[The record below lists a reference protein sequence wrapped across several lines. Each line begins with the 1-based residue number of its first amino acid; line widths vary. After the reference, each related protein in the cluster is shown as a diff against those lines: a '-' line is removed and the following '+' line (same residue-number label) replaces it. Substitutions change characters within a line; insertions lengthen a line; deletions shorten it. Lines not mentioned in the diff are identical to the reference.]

1 MGAAPGVV
9 VARRPG
15 SSAARSAPG
24 REASAVEALH
34 HPLGPLRVSLDDQ
47 PLLNLSEE
55 GATHL
60 GIISFD
66 VDSA

>member
-1 MGAAPGVV
+1 
-9 VARRPG
+9 
-15 SSAARSAPG
+15 
-24 REASAVEALH
+24 
-34 HPLGPLRVSLDDQ
+34 VSLDDQ

>member
-9 VARRPG
+9 VAG
-15 SSAARSAPG
+15 VARK
-24 REASAVEALH
+24 
-34 HPLGPLRVSLDDQ
+34 
-47 PLLNLSEE
+47 E

>member
-1 MGAAPGVV
+1 
-9 VARRPG
+9 
-15 SSAARSAPG
+15 
-24 REASAVEALH
+24 
-34 HPLGPLRVSLDDQ
+34 VSLDDQ
-47 PLLNLSEE
+47 ALLKLSEE